1 MSDYIPNEDDLG
13 EEWAIETRTVRSG
26 TVRSAQREHSEAI
39 YLSSSYVYD
48 SADHMAAVFAGEEP
62 GNVYSRY
69 TNPSV
74 QMFEKRMAALEEGE
88 AACAMASGM
97 ACILGTCMGL
107 LKSGDHVIC
116 SRSVFGTT
124 YTVFINYLAK
134 FGVSTTFVDFLDEQQ
149 WLEAMRP
156 NTRLLFL
163 ETPSNPLGDVVDIQ
177 RMAEIAHAHDALLM
191 VDNCFCTPILQQP
204 LKLGAD
210 LVMHSATKFL
220 DGQGRCMG
228 GMVVGSKE
236 LVKDIQL
243 WGRAAGAC
251 LSAFD
256 AWVFNKGLETLAI
269 RMEAH
274 CRNTRG
280 LAFWLDEHPVVETVF
295 YSGLESHPGHA
306 LAKKQQKD
314 FGGVF
319 SFTVKGGRDEA
330 WRVVDNVRIISRTAN
345 LGDARST
352 ITHPASTTHCR
363 LSSEDKLRSG
373 LTENLVRVAPGF
385 ENIEDLKKD
394 LDRGLSLV

>member
-1 MSDYIPNEDDLG
+1 MSDYDLSEDDLSD
-13 EEWAIETRTVRSG
+13 EWAVETRAVRSG
-26 TVRSAQREHSEAI
+26 ISRSAQREHSEAI
-39 YLSSSYVYD
+39 YLTSSYVYD
-48 SADHMAAVFAGEEP
+48 SAAHAAAVFSGIEP

-69 TNPSV
+69 NNPSV
-74 QMFEKRMAALEEGE
+74 RMFEERMAALEEGE
-88 AACAMASGM
+88 DACAMASGM

-107 LKSGDHVIC
+107 LKSGDHVVC

-124 YTVFINYLAK
+124 YTVFVNYLAR

-177 RMAEIAHAHDALLM
+177 RMADIAHTHDALLM
-191 VDNCFCTPILQQP
+191 VDNCFCSPILQQP

-228 GMVVGSKE
+228 GIVVGNKE
-236 LVKDIQL
+236 LVKEIQL

-274 CRNTRG
+274 CRNTRE
-280 LAFWLDEHPVVETVF
+280 LAFWLDEHPGVEQVF

-319 SFTVKGGRDEA
+319 SFAVKGGREQA
-330 WRVVDNVRIISRTAN
+330 WQVIDQVQIISRTAN

-352 ITHPASTTHCR
+352 ITHPATTTHCR
-363 LSSEDKLRSG
+363 LSPEDKARSG
-373 LTENLVRVAPGF
+373 ITDNLVRVAPGF
-385 ENIEDLKKD
+385 ENINDLKKD

>member
-1 MSDYIPNEDDLG
+1 MSGDHLNEDNQG

-26 TVRSAQREHSEAI
+26 TFRSEQREHSEAI

-48 SADHMAAVFAGEEP
+48 SAAHAAAVFSGDEP

-74 QMFEKRMAALEEGE
+74 RMFEERMAALEEGE
-88 AACAMASGM
+88 GACAMASGM

-124 YTVFINYLAK
+124 YTVFINYLEK
-134 FGVSTTFVDFLDEQQ
+134 FGVSTTFVDFLDERQ
-149 WLEAMRP
+149 WLEAMQP

-177 RMAEIAHAHDALLM
+177 RMADIAHSHNALLM

-210 LVMHSATKFL
+210 LVMHSATKYL
-220 DGQGRCMG
+220 DGQGRCLG
-228 GMVVGSKE
+228 GMVVGRQS
-236 LVKDIQL
+236 LIKDIQL

-256 AWVFNKGLETLAI
+256 AWVFHKGLETLAI

-274 CRNTRG
+274 CRSARE
-280 LAFWLDEHPVVETVF
+280 LAFWLDQHPAVENVF
-295 YSGLESHPGHA
+295 YSGLESHPGHT
-306 LAKKQQKD
+306 LAKKQQKG

-319 SFTVKGGRDEA
+319 SFAVKGGREVA
-330 WRVVDNVRIISRTAN
+330 WKVIDSVRIMSRTAN

-363 LSSEDKLRSG
+363 LSSKDKLRSG
-373 LTENLVRVAPGF
+373 ITENLVRIAAGF
-385 ENIEDLKKD
+385 ENIDDLKND
-394 LDRGLSLV
+394 LDRGLS